1 MRSTTPSRLSP
12 SRRHSAPP
20 MWHHATKRR
29 RRPARW
35 KPPCYSIAFVCVL
48 TVALTRTSPRRE
60 TIAVRALKL
69 ADGVADADYADADV
83 RKDSDDE
90 RGADT
95 NHKRTRASFETCS
108 SCSTCVPHSELG
120 EDDVVDSR
128 GWCERCDCD
137 VKVERI
143 DAGNPGRYV
152 GKSEAMV
159 LRELR
164 AKGKR

>member
-1 MRSTTPSRLSP
+1 M
-12 SRRHSAPP
+12 
-20 MWHHATKRR
+20 
-29 RRPARW
+29 
-35 KPPCYSIAFVCVL
+35 CVL

-159 LRELR
+159 LRGVTSE
-164 AKGKR
+164 GKKVSVKAWCGIRGQFRQHANATPVDET